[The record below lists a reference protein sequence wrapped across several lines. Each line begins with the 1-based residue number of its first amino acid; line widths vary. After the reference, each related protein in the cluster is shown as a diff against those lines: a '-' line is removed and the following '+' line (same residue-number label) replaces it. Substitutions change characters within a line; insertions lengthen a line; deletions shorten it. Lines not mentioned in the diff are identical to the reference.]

1 MLRSLKYFVQVIL
14 SGCQD
19 SLSLPPPTRCLLDDG
34 PDVLQGPWA
43 PVCIIPSVQEES
55 RSSVGV
61 TQVTAVIRN
70 GPDSRG
76 TAGWF
81 IISSPGQSGTLQV
94 RRLLLGAFQLDQ
106 GESFFLSHFQAWRGW
121 NGWNGSTQNTER
133 TL

>member
-19 SLSLPPPTRCLLDDG
+19 SLSLPPPTRCLLDDC
-34 PDVLQGPWA
+34 PYVLQGPWA
-43 PVCIIPSVQEES
+43 PVRVIPSVKKES

-76 TAGWF
+76 TAGRF

-106 GESFFLSHFQAWRGW
+106 GESFFLSHFQAWKDW
-121 NGWNGSTQNTER
+121 NGWNGSTEKTEH
-133 TL
+133 